1 MDEIHKR
8 HMIHRRHRMRY
19 IDDIW
24 MRYIDDIWM
33 RYIDDI

>member
-1 MDEIHKR
+1 MDEIHR
-8 HMIHRRHRMRY
+8 WNILH

>member
-1 MDEIHKR
+1 MDEIH
-8 HMIHRRHRMRY
+8 RRHMRY

-33 RYIDDI
+33 RYIETYG